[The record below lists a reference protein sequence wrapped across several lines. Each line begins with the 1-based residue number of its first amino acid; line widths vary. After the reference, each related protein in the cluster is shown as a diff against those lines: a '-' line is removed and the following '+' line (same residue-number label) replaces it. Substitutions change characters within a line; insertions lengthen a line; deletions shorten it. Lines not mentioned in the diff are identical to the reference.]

1 MGEWCP
7 IESDPGVFTEL
18 IRQIGVKGME
28 VDEIYSIDALSD
40 YSPVYG
46 LIFLFKWESVP
57 KPPRSSSHDPAL
69 FFAQQVIQN
78 ACATQAI
85 LSVLLNKSL
94 DLGSELSRLKEF
106 AMPLDPNHRGLA
118 ISNSDLIRTTHNSF
132 AQQEP
137 FEFTQSKSGKN
148 KSEIYHFVSYI
159 HFNGKIYELD
169 GMQTGPI
176 LHAECE
182 ESEWIERIKP
192 ILASRMDQ
200 FSGSEIR
207 FNLMALVQNKRDLLR
222 KMGNALQLKILSV
235 KTKLM
240 SLDQEVGEE
249 EMEGEFDEEYF
260 NSLTDDL
267 DLLQAELG
275 CMIEEKQRVGEDLR
289 VEDRKYR
296 KWMIENQRRK
306 HNYVPFILSL
316 LEKLADE
323 EKLVPLLESAKE
335 RKEKTPGK

>member
-1 MGEWCP
+1 
-7 IESDPGVFTEL
+7 
-18 IRQIGVKGME
+18 
-28 VDEIYSIDALSD
+28 
-40 YSPVYG
+40 
-46 LIFLFKWESVP
+46 
-57 KPPRSSSHDPAL
+57 
-69 FFAQQVIQN
+69 
-78 ACATQAI
+78 
-85 LSVLLNKSL
+85 
-94 DLGSELSRLKEF
+94 
-106 AMPLDPNHRGLA
+106 
-118 ISNSDLIRTTHNSF
+118 
-132 AQQEP
+132 
-137 FEFTQSKSGKN
+137 
-148 KSEIYHFVSYI
+148 
-159 HFNGKIYELD
+159 
-169 GMQTGPI
+169 
-176 LHAECE
+176 
-182 ESEWIERIKP
+182 
-192 ILASRMDQ
+192 MDQ